1 MGPTKIDLGR
11 FFILF
16 PLAAL
21 LACSAGS
28 NSSPNP
34 TPSGTPQSIPDVTG
48 NWLIYAPSNPLT
60 PTVYPGPI
68 ADFTGSLQSSN
79 GSVTGILRAFTA
91 SNSPGACLAFLDV
104 DLTATGTVDSS
115 GNLNLTV
122 PIGGGTATITGTLGK
137 TLQTYTAGTYQ
148 ITGGSCAMSS
158 TAMEIAQFASFTGT
172 FTGTL
177 YPAGSLQTP
186 SQATVVTTVVTQS
199 SSPNG
204 DGMFPVIGTVTGSG
218 ACTFNFSFSD
228 GSVNGNQ
235 VAESGNGPDP
245 VVTFNAYASDPS
257 VVALNVLGL
266 SASSCNGTLYQGA
279 LTRQ

>member
-137 TLQTYTAGTYQ
+137 TLQ
-148 ITGGSCAMSS
+148 
-158 TAMEIAQFASFTGT
+158 FASFTGT

-228 GSVNGNQ
+228 GLVNGNQ